1 MKNKYL
7 LIILLIFSSCELFIY
22 DFVNREINTTKN
34 QSKNNVIN
42 NDSNDSLVN
51 VNDKSIQDDNKKEK
65 KSNKISSSES
75 SYKIDWS
82 NPAMG
87 AYGTSVVKYIRA
99 YFLVGEWNVIKKFLI
114 NADCIS
120 DEEFQYIMRNSEWGY
135 EINLTNLH
143 KKDDG
148 SFIISY
154 KNSKNNTVGMDQY
167 YGKVINDT
175 AKIYFHSQNK
185 KNPFLYDSKYPSSD
199 INCQLNNLSKKIN
212 FEFNKSNLKSDSK
225 KTLEKI
231 ATLLISFPKIKLSI
245 NGHTSSEGS
254 VKYNNELSYNRAN
267 SVLKF
272 LKEFGLKN
280 KMEVFGYGSS
290 QQIYDELD
298 KINNPKNRRV
308 EIILL

>member
-1 MKNKYL
+1 
-7 LIILLIFSSCELFIY
+7 
-22 DFVNREINTTKN
+22 
-34 QSKNNVIN
+34 
-42 NDSNDSLVN
+42 
-51 VNDKSIQDDNKKEK
+51 
-65 KSNKISSSES
+65 
-75 SYKIDWS
+75 
-82 NPAMG
+82 
-87 AYGTSVVKYIRA
+87 
-99 YFLVGEWNVIKKFLI
+99 
-114 NADCIS
+114 
-120 DEEFQYIMRNSEWGY
+120 
-135 EINLTNLH
+135 
-143 KKDDG
+143 
-148 SFIISY
+148 
-154 KNSKNNTVGMDQY
+154 MDQY

-298 KINNPKNRRV
+298 EINNPKNRRV